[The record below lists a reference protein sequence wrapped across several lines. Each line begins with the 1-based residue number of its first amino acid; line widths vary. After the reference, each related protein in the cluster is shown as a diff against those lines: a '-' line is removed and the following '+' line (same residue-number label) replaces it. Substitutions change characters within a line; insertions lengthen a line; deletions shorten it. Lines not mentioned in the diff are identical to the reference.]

1 MTIKF
6 PTLSDSTRLS
16 RLRPKGRIGWF
27 DTDTYNEIDDQYAI
41 VHALLS
47 PEKLSVEALYATP
60 FHNRRSAGP
69 GNGMDLSYD
78 EILRVLSKLGRPSD
92 GKVFKGVRDYV
103 GPEKHAQPAEAVDD
117 LIARARASD
126 PDDPLFVVALGAIS
140 NVASALLKAPD
151 IVERISVVWIGGNA
165 LDWPDA
171 RDFNLRQDL
180 GGAQTL
186 FDSGVPLTLV
196 PCFGVTSHL
205 ISTVAEIERYVA
217 PSGDIGAFL
226 ALRF

>member
-1 MTIKF
+1 MT
-6 PTLSDSTRLS
+6 
-16 RLRPKGRIGWF
+16 
-27 DTDTYNEIDDQYAI
+27 
-41 VHALLS
+41 
-47 PEKLSVEALYATP
+47 
-60 FHNRRSAGP
+60 
-69 GNGMDLSYD
+69 
-78 EILRVLSKLGRPSD
+78 ILRVLSKLGRPSD

-180 GGAQTL
+180 GG
-186 FDSGVPLTLV
+186 PRRY
-196 PCFGVTSHL
+196 
-205 ISTVAEIERYVA
+205 STAASR
-217 PSGDIGAFL
+217 
-226 ALRF
+226 